1 LDFHECF
8 KCVLRVL
15 ISMSRYLTDPQSTL
29 EAMLRGRV
37 FALPGHIQAVYVQNI
52 LKLFTYILTRTE
64 EQQDIERMNK
74 VIMH

>member
-1 LDFHECF
+1 MF
-8 KCVLRVL
+8 L

-52 LKLFTYILTRTE
+52 LKLFTHILTRTE

>member
-1 LDFHECF
+1 
-8 KCVLRVL
+8 
-15 ISMSRYLTDPQSTL
+15 
-29 EAMLRGRV
+29 MLRGRV

-74 VIMH
+74 VTIY

>member
-1 LDFHECF
+1 MSFNISYL
-8 KCVLRVL
+8 CVV
-15 ISMSRYLTDPQSTL
+15 SRYLTDPQSTL

-52 LKLFTYILTRTE
+52 LKLFAHILTCTE

>member
-1 LDFHECF
+1 
-8 KCVLRVL
+8 
-15 ISMSRYLTDPQSTL
+15 MSRYLTDPQSTL

-37 FALPGHIQAVYVQNI
+37 FTLPGHIQAVYVQNI
-52 LKLFTYILTRTE
+52 LKLFTHILTHTE

>member
-1 LDFHECF
+1 MSVL
-8 KCVLRVL
+8 KCLY
-15 ISMSRYLTDPQSTL
+15 ISYFSLMCRYLTDPQSTL

-52 LKLFTYILTRTE
+52 LKLFAHILTRTE